1 MKEQITL
8 LSQGRQIDRPL
19 RLIWK
24 PERIQEE
31 IAAGQRYRG
40 ELDLKEANGQSV
52 KGLLYSS
59 HRRVRLLTEQF
70 AAVNTVA
77 AYEINTEGLEPGTE
91 LKGSFQLVT
100 NAGEIEVPF
109 CFRVIVPVGK
119 TAYEKIHT
127 IEAFAELAQQD
138 FMLALQIFE
147 NSSFRTLPFMQ
158 QPAFISLYQGLY
170 GHGERRLALEE
181 FLAGCGVK
189 EQIRLTID
197 EKTRT
202 VMDPRSDI
210 TGNIPIEK
218 NTWGALQIRVRT
230 DAKFLE
236 TEVRTITEESFEG
249 NRYELGY
256 VIHPS
261 LLHGGTNYGRIYI
274 TTTYQSFQI
283 DVVVTQSDS
292 VREHK
297 ERLDYRA
304 AYQKFFRSYVEMYTR
319 RLEMMTNQSSG
330 TNTRVFLMNGMLTDL
345 ARLRETYHTSD
356 WLELFH
362 IEIYLRTGQREK
374 AGLLLADVKER
385 VLEKRREE
393 IDAYCYYYY
402 LRAMYSQ
409 SEEDQDQLVKILRF
423 YHEGEHPSQ
432 TVFFLLLLADGERRE
447 NPLRTMEE
455 MKDLYTRGCRSP
467 FLYLA
472 ACRMYRAQPLLLSAI
487 GEFEL
492 QALAYG
498 ARKDML
504 NLELAVR
511 VAMMS
516 ENERVFRAGY
526 YRLILQLAKKF
537 DDPELVTAVCRIL
550 ILGEKKGAEFFPWYE
565 RGVKQDIRLTRL
577 YEYYM
582 YSLPQGY
589 QGKLPQEIYLYFSMA
604 NTLDE
609 KSRGVLYAN
618 VLREFE
624 EGSQTYDSFAGQMGA
639 FAREQVLAGRI
650 SEDLALIYEKMI
662 PAAVIDGKLAAA
674 FPRLLYCTRISC
686 DQAGWDQVILSYE
699 EMEKEETAL
708 LREGCAIVSMYS
720 ERCRVLFQDR
730 YGNRYAGGSH
740 SSRRILQARELEQRC
755 CELNPLEPYLLMHR
769 CEMALD
775 EGRLDEKALALYE
788 QVLGLSSLRDCF
800 RRILT
805 SRIVTGSITAGKREN
820 SPKET
825 AGERLM
831 RISDRNASREDA
843 LRMMEIFID
852 EDFSDRAFSMIE
864 RYGYEEI
871 KPSAL
876 LKLCSRTCVSR
887 LFARDELL
895 LRACYTCMEQD
906 RADDVVLEYL
916 CRHYNGT
923 SGQMLRV
930 LLQGEKHHV
939 NLYDL
944 PERLLGQM
952 LFTGAREGIDE
963 VFAIYESEGQMDEL
977 LLNAY
982 LVQKCYDFLNMD
994 VAVDAHIFDYVEKKG
1009 DQLPLL
1015 CRIALC
1021 RYEALMP
1028 DRTEEQIRF
1037 CLDTIRYC
1045 CDRNMVFDFFT
1056 AFAAE
1061 DGYPLNLRGKMVI
1074 SLRGKADER
1083 LRIRYRILP
1092 DQDEFRDEVLPHMYQ
1107 GYFSKELT
1115 VFYGET
1121 VEYEIYRDQPEGP
1134 VLLTKNQLTAEAGEE
1149 RTDRMGKLNRI
1160 LRGME
1165 TMDEAMLR
1173 REMRDY
1179 SMTEA
1184 LIEHYFDII

>member
-40 ELDLKEANGQSV
+40 ELDLREANGQPV

-70 AAVNTVA
+70 AAVSTTVS
-77 AYEINTEGLEPGTE
+77 YEIDGEGLEPGTE

-100 NAGEIEVPF
+100 NAGEIEIPF
-109 CFRVIVPVGK
+109 CFQVIVPVGK
-119 TAYEKIHT
+119 TAYEKIRT
-127 IEAFAELAQQD
+127 IEAFAELARQD
-138 FMLALQIFE
+138 FLQALQIFE
-147 NSSFRTLPFMQ
+147 NSGFRALPFMQ
-158 QPAFISLYQGLY
+158 QPAFIALYQGLY

-181 FLAGCGVK
+181 FLTGCGVK
-189 EQIRLTID
+189 EQLRLTID

-202 VMDPRSDI
+202 VMDPQGEV
-210 TGNIPIEK
+210 TGSIPIEK
-218 NTWGALQIRVRT
+218 NTWGAVQARVRI
-230 DAKFLE
+230 DAGFLE
-236 TEVRTITEESFEG
+236 TEVRGITEDLFDG
-249 NRYELGY
+249 DRYELRY

-261 LLHGGTNYGRIYI
+261 LLHGGTNYGRIHI
-274 TTTYQSFQI
+274 TTAYQSFHI
-283 DVVVTQSDS
+283 DVIVTHSDAALEH
-292 VREHK
+292 RE
-297 ERLDYRA
+297 RVDYRNS
-304 AYQKFFRSYVEMYTR
+304 YQKFFRSYVEMYTR
-319 RLEMMTNQSSG
+319 YPEAVTGQGSG
-330 TNTRVFLMNGMLTDL
+330 TNTQIFLMNSMLTDL
-345 ARLRETYHTSD
+345 ARLRDSYHTSD

-374 AGLLLADVKER
+374 AGLLLADVKDR
-385 VLEKRREE
+385 ILEKRREE

-402 LRAMYSQ
+402 LRTLYSQ

-432 TVFFLLLLADGERRE
+432 TVFFLLLLADEERRG

-455 MKDLYTRGCRSP
+455 MKELYDRGCRSP

-472 ACRMYRAQPLLLSAI
+472 ACRMYRTQPLLLSAI

-492 QALAYG
+492 HALSYG

-511 VAMMS
+511 IAMMS
-516 ENERVFRAGY
+516 ENERAFRAGY
-526 YRLILQLAKKF
+526 YRLVRLLAQKY
-537 DDPELVTAVCRIL
+537 DDPELVTAICRVL
-550 ILGEKKGAEFFPWYE
+550 ILGEKKGAAYFPWYE
-565 RGVKQDIRLTRL
+565 KGVEQDIRLTRL

-582 YSLPQGY
+582 YSLPDNH

-609 KSRGVLYAN
+609 RSRAVLYAN
-618 VLREFE
+618 VLTEFE
-624 EGSQTYDSFAGQMGA
+624 EGSQIRDSYAGQMGA

-650 SEDLALIYEKMI
+650 SEELALIYEKMI
-662 PAAVIDGKLAAA
+662 PAAVVDDKLAAA

-686 DQAGWDQVILSYE
+686 DQNGWDQVILSYE
-699 EMEKEETAL
+699 ETEKEETAL
-708 LREGCAIVSMYS
+708 LREGRAILSLYS
-720 ERCRVLFQDR
+720 ERCQVLFQDR
-730 YGNRYAGGSH
+730 YGNRYAGGVY
-740 SSRRILQARELEQRC
+740 SSCRMLQAEDLERRCQELSPQ
-755 CELNPLEPYLLMHR
+755 EPYLLMHR
-769 CEMALD
+769 CEAALK
-775 EGRLDEKALALYE
+775 EGRLDEEALGLYE
-788 QVLGLSSLRDCF
+788 QVLGLPFLRDCF

-805 SRIVTGSITAGKREN
+805 SRIVAGSIALGKREN
-820 SPKET
+820 PGKET
-825 AGERLM
+825 AGERLI
-831 RISDRNASREDA
+831 RISDRYASREDA
-843 LRMMEIFID
+843 LRIMEILID
-852 EDFSDRAFSMIE
+852 EEFSDRAFHMIE
-864 RYGYEEI
+864 QYGYEELS
-871 KPSAL
+871 PVSL
-876 LKLCSRTCVSR
+876 LKLSSRTCVSR
-887 LFARDELL
+887 LFARDGLL
-895 LRACYTCMEQD
+895 LRVCYACLEADM
-906 RADDVVLEYL
+906 ADDVILEYL

-923 SGQMLRV
+923 SGQMLQV

-939 NLYDL
+939 PLYDL

-963 VFAIYESEGQMDEL
+963 VFAIYEATGQAEEL
-977 LLNAY
+977 LVNAY

-994 VAVDAHIFDYVEKKG
+994 VAVDAHVFDYVESRG
-1009 DQLPLL
+1009 DKLPLL
-1015 CRIALC
+1015 CRIAFC

-1028 DRTEEQIRF
+1028 DRAEEQTRS

-1045 CDRNMVFDFFT
+1045 CDRNMVFDFFM
-1056 AFAAE
+1056 AFAGAE
-1061 DGYPLNLRGKMVI
+1061 GYPLNLRGKMVI
-1074 SLRGKADER
+1074 SHRGRAEEH

-1092 DQDEFRDEVLPHMYQ
+1092 DQKEFRDEVLPHMYQ
-1107 GYFSKELT
+1107 GYFSRELT

-1121 VEYEIYRDQPEGP
+1121 VEYEIYREAPEGA
-1134 VLLTKNQLTAEAGEE
+1134 VLLEKNQCAAKISEE
-1149 RTDRMGKLNRI
+1149 GNDRMGKLNRI

-1165 TMDEAMLR
+1165 TMDETVLR
-1173 REMRDY
+1173 REMRSY

-1184 LIEHYFDII
+1184 LIEHYFDKI